1 MVNIEFKEQK
11 GETYKVV
18 GMYAKRARGEM
29 VRYIL
34 ENQLK
39 KAEELKGFN
48 HGGYQFNPT
57 LSTDQTWIFTR

>member
-1 MVNIEFKEQK
+1 
-11 GETYKVV
+11 
-18 GMYAKRARGEM
+18 M

-48 HGGYQFNPT
+48 QGGYQFNPT